1 MSDILD
7 KLLGVEKDASVLV
20 AHAETEAARRKASAQ
35 AEAQKR
41 SSDLIREKALQSEA
55 RVAAEQAKIAE
66 ERAEKNRAY
75 GESLAA
81 RPRNTEAL
89 RRVVAEFVEKGL

>member
-1 MSDILD
+1 MSDILE

-20 AHAETEAARRKASAQ
+20 VHAETEAARRKAAVQ

-41 SSDLIREKALQSEA
+41 TSDLLKEKALQSEA
-55 RVAAEQAKIAE
+55 RVAAERGRIAE

-81 RPRNTEAL
+81 RARNTEAL